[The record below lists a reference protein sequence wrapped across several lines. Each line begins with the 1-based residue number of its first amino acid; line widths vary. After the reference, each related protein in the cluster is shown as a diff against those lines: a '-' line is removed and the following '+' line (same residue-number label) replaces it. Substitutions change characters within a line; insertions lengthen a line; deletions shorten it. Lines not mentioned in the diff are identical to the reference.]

1 MFAVHSFQDP
11 PLLKFLEGNGLMNVE
26 EELITALRTRTERGE
41 KPPLHNISIGEL
53 LQRFWRLS
61 LL

>member
-1 MFAVHSFQDP
+1 
-11 PLLKFLEGNGLMNVE
+11 MNVE

-53 LQRFWRLS
+53 LQ
-61 LL
+61 

>member
-1 MFAVHSFQDP
+1 MLSVHSFQDP

-26 EELITALRTRTERGE
+26 EELIAALHTRIERGE
-41 KPPLHNISIGEL
+41 KPPLHDIPMEEL
-53 LQRFWRLS
+53 LQRFWRLP